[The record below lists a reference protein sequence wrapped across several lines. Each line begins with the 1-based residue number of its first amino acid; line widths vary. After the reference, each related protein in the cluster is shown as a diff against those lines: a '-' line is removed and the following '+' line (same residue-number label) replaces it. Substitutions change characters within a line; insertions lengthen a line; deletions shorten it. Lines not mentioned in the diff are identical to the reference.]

1 MKDPRLLLETI
12 PGFAGARVLSQ
23 LSDGPSNNS
32 YEVEQG
38 GDSFVLRIDK
48 SAAVQLGLNRHA
60 EKQVCLRLAEA
71 ELVPQPVYYDA
82 GAGVYLRRFV
92 PGRTWARQD
101 LDDPR
106 KLERLAI
113 LLREVHSL
121 SPAGIPFEPLLA
133 AARYA
138 KQMDTPEASLLYDEA
153 ARYFTAFEPLSPVL
167 CHNDLVCQNMI
178 ENEKL
183 QLIDWEYAGVGDPFF
198 DLAVVVQHHEL
209 EKGLA
214 RHFLDAYL
222 QEEAPE
228 ADIIR
233 LEAQCRFYQSLLNL
247 WNLRVASF

>member
-1 MKDPRLLLETI
+1 MKDPRLLLESI
-12 PGFAGARVLSQ
+12 PGYAGARVLSQ

-38 GDSFVLRIDK
+38 GERFVLRIDK
-48 SAAVQLGLNRHA
+48 PAAVRLGLNRHA

-71 ELVPQPVYYDA
+71 ELAPQPVFFDA
-82 GAGVYLRRFV
+82 GAGIYLRRFV
-92 PGRTWARQD
+92 PGRTWERRD
-101 LDDPR
+101 LDDPP

-121 SPAGIPFEPLLA
+121 SPAGIPFEPMLA

-138 KQMDTPEASLLYDEA
+138 EQLATPEASLLYDEA
-153 ARYFTAFEPLSPVL
+153 ARHFAAFEPLSPVL

-178 ENEKL
+178 ENEEL

-214 RHFLDAYL
+214 RYFLDAYL
-222 QEEAPE
+222 QEETSE
-228 ADIIR
+228 ADITR
-233 LEAQCRFYQSLLNL
+233 LDAQCRFYQSLLNL
-247 WNLRVASF
+247 WNLRVVSL